1 LGFWRGFSAFF
12 GAFASLFRLTSAWP
26 YACVPFVVF
35 LILEAACI
43 YLSLRFV
50 KPWLDA
56 LFIVPADFADG
67 LGGLGASLRWLLSQL
82 AVAGSWLGT
91 LAAVVLGWLA
101 SLMLCQPLSAP
112 ALERIVAIVER
123 DRGAPERASLGFVAE
138 FWCGLRSTLISSA
151 VTVPLII
158 GLTLL
163 ELVVPVLAVVVTP
176 LNLLVGALGVAWS
189 LFDYPLTLRG
199 VGARQRLRL
208 MRRHLT
214 VVLGFGVAFAL
225 VAAIPC
231 CGALLMLPLGV
242 VAATQLLLEIEPS
255 SSNAGGTAVTGALER

>member
-1 LGFWRGFSAFF
+1 MPL
-12 GAFASLFRLTSAWP
+12 
-26 YACVPFVVF
+26 VVF
-35 LILEAACI
+35 VLLETACI

-56 LFIVPADFADG
+56 VLIVPADLADG
-67 LGGLGASLRWLLSQL
+67 LGGLGRALRWLLSQL

-91 LAAVVLGWLA
+91 LAAAVLGWLA
-101 SLMLCQPLSAP
+101 SLMLSQPLSAP

-123 DRGAPERASLGFVAE
+123 DCGAPARASLGFLAE
-138 FWCGLRSTLISSA
+138 FGCGLRSTLISSA
-151 VTVPLII
+151 VTVPLIVA
-158 GLTLL
+158 LTLL
-163 ELVVPVLAVVVTP
+163 ELVFPVLAVVVTP
-176 LNLLVGALGVAWS
+176 LKLLIGALGVAWS

-208 MRRHLT
+208 MRRHLS

-231 CGALLMLPLGV
+231 CGALVMLPLGV
-242 VAATQLLLEIEPS
+242 VAATQLLFEIEHTS
-255 SSNAGGTAVTGALER
+255 RE